1 MIKYIIFALI
11 GIFLATFGEL
21 SGRSTMKDKILKD
34 PEKYGLM
41 KKPKEEE
48 VIAIPLASDARML
61 TSLAIESE
69 YANSPYKRDLVN
81 QMKTQINAAINMGK
95 TYTEF
100 DASLK
105 KKIRLNFT
113 RMELDNI
120 FASLGY
126 VIRYNQFGEFEWISW
141 DAAALPE
148 TEEMTQIKALNER
161 MTLVS
166 QPEPIPNIEPIFR
179 QTS

>member
-1 MIKYIIFALI
+1 MIKYIIFALV

-21 SGRSTMKDKILKD
+21 SGRSTMRDKILSD
-34 PEKYGLM
+34 PEKYGLT

-126 VIRYNQFGEFEWISW
+126 VIRYNQFGEFEWICW
-141 DAAALPE
+141 DAATLPE
-148 TEEMTQIKALNER
+148 TEEMTQIKALNEK
-161 MTLVS
+161 MTLV
-166 QPEPIPNIEPIFR
+166 R
-179 QTS
+179 